1 MHKARTAIP
10 AVVILLLFIAWI
22 MPGLI
27 GRDLWKADEPYSF
40 GLVNHI
46 ATTGDWVVPTLA
58 GEPFM
63 EKPPLLYLTGAAF
76 VRFSPWL
83 APHDAARLA
92 TGLFMTLTV
101 LFIALA
107 SRELQSSASVAA
119 AAFIGCTGL
128 QMTAHKLITDV
139 ALLTGFA
146 VAWYGL
152 ALSLRRPARGGLW
165 LGIGTGIAFLS
176 KGLLGP
182 GMIGVTALL
191 LPAVS
196 AAWRGKSYG
205 RTLLVALLAALPLV
219 VIWPLALYLRSSSL
233 FRYWFWEQNLGRFLG
248 YSGLVGRR
256 FSSFSYFSILPWFAL
271 PALPLALWKVWTSRK
286 SWRSLPP
293 AVVLPLTGFLVMFGV
308 LSMSS
313 SIRVLYALPMLLP
326 LSLLASV
333 EADNLGDRAR
343 KILNA
348 VLLVFFGLIAAV
360 LWGGWLVMVSGW
372 PVGAAHKLLTLQP
385 DYRPSVDGFLLV
397 LAIMYTIALTA
408 AVVCF
413 IRAGYH
419 PVLNWTT
426 GMTLA
431 WALLMTIWLP
441 WFDAGS
447 GYRQLFSSLRESLP
461 ARHGVIGSFGLG
473 ESERGLL
480 EYYAGVRTRR
490 LEVNNDLKDV
500 DLLLMETGSVPLDP
514 PTRASWRLLWER
526 KRPNSGRAKEIFR
539 LYQRNGA
546 EGGQNRREAKK
557 AS

>member
-76 VRFSPWL
+76 VRAIPWL

-92 TGLFMTLTV
+92 AGLFMMLTV
-101 LFIALA
+101 LFLALI
-107 SRELQSSASVAA
+107 SRELQSSASASLAA
-119 AAFIGCTGL
+119 VVLIGCAGL

-152 ALSLRRPARGGLW
+152 ALSLRRPALGGLW
-165 LGIGTGIAFLS
+165 LGIGTGMAFLS

-196 AAWRGKSYG
+196 PSWRKKSYVK
-205 RTLLVALLAALPLV
+205 TLLIASLAALPLV
-219 VIWPLALYLRSSSL
+219 VIWPLALYLRSASL

-271 PALPLALWKVWTSRK
+271 PALPLALWAVWNNRK
-286 SWRSLPP
+286 NWRTLPP
-293 AVVLPLTGFLVMFGV
+293 AVVLPLTGFLVMFAV
-308 LSMSS
+308 LSLSS

-326 LSLLASV
+326 LSLLAAGTES
-333 EADNLGDRAR
+333 LGDRA
-343 KILNA
+343 KNILNA
-348 VLLVFFGLIAAV
+348 CILVFFGMIAAG
-360 LWGGWLVMVSGW
+360 LWGGWLAMVSGW
-372 PVGAAHKLLTLQP
+372 PTGVAQKLLALQP

-397 LAIMYTIALTA
+397 LAIIYTAGFTV
-408 AVVCF
+408 AVARF

-419 PVLNWTT
+419 PVLNWTA
-426 GMTLA
+426 GITLS

-447 GYRQLFSSLRESLP
+447 GYRPLFASLQEALTG
-461 ARHGVIGSFGLG
+461 RHGVIASFGLG

-480 EYYAGVRTRR
+480 EYYTGIRTRR
-490 LEVNNDLKDV
+490 FEVNNNLKDAE
-500 DLLLMETGSVPLDP
+500 LFLMETGSIPLDP
-514 PTRASWRLLWER
+514 PLPASWHLVWER

-539 LYQRNGA
+539 LFERNDTDGEQR
-546 EGGQNRREAKK
+546 KK
-557 AS
+557 ETP